1 MATVQK
7 LQGYKNN
14 RAAKSCGR
22 RGMSKPT
29 GKLKFA
35 YESIANLEQQNAA
48 LKSRVETAEY
58 LLDVERK
65 VKAKSITECVEL
77 EAKVKELELFI
88 TRNTDDNL
96 TVADMTIFREIFARH
111 NQNNF

>member
-1 MATVQK
+1 MSDACEWCVKTSSLVDSIEYQHEQLQK
-7 LQGYKNN
+7 EN
-14 RAAKSCGR
+14 
-22 RGMSKPT
+22 
-29 GKLKFA
+29 
-35 YESIANLEQQNAA
+35 EA

-77 EAKVKELELFI
+77 EAKVQELELFI
-88 TRNTDDNL
+88 AKNTDDNL
-96 TVADMTIFREIFARH
+96 TISDMTIFREIFARQ